1 MIYLGDQKTALN
13 IYSKEAI
20 CWLNIKLL
28 GKLKPS
34 GIGYKCPNINCNIC
48 NKDLRKNTA
57 INNVF
62 RGLFNSQIIQ
72 DIVQSKPSQ
81 LLALKV
87 SLNAQYIPPTP
98 NDNDS
103 FDEQCKKLFVT
114 SGYLGWF
121 QKKDENTSELKWN
134 YRLAQL
140 LDKHTCTY
148 CNREYI
154 FVYEN
159 KNGGKGMVP
168 QFDHWF
174 AKTDYPLF
182 ALSFYN
188 LIPSCGTCNGI
199 KSDVEMNLTDHL
211 HPYVDPNISDS
222 YRFSYFL
229 DSINSLKVVLKN
241 NSSFSS
247 KPEKTFE
254 TLNLEMIYK
263 GHSNKEL
270 KDLHELRYKY
280 SENYLKI
287 LLENTFGN
295 LPMTEQEKYR
305 LIFGIELDDD
315 NYHKRIM
322 SKFKK
327 DIITE
332 LLNNT

>member
-1 MIYLGDQKTALN
+1 MIYLGDQMTALN
-13 IYSKEAI
+13 AYSKEAV
-20 CWLNIKLL
+20 CWLNIKLF
-28 GKLKPS
+28 GKLKPN
-34 GIGYKCPNINCNIC
+34 GMGYKCSDSNCIIC

-57 INNVF
+57 INDVF
-62 RGLFNSQIIQ
+62 RGLFSSQIIE
-72 DIVQSKPSQ
+72 DVVKSKPNQ
-81 LLALKV
+81 LLALIAT
-87 SLNAQYIPPTP
+87 LIAQYIPPSIAE
-98 NDNDS
+98 DDS
-103 FDEQCKKLFVT
+103 FDIQCKKLFVT

-121 QKKDENTSELKWN
+121 QKKDENTPQLKWN
-134 YRLAQL
+134 YRLALL
-140 LDKHTCTY
+140 LDKHACTY

-174 AKTDYPLF
+174 AKTDFPLL

-188 LIPSCGTCNGI
+188 LIPSCATCNGI
-199 KSDVEMNLTDHL
+199 KSDIEMNLGDHL

-229 DSINSLKVVLKN
+229 NSIDALKVVLKN
-241 NSSFSS
+241 NSLLSF
-247 KPEKTFE
+247 KPEKTFKA
-254 TLNLEMIYK
+254 LNLEMIYK
-263 GHSNKEL
+263 GHSGKEL
-270 KDLHELRYKY
+270 KDLYELRYKY

-295 LPMTEQEKYR
+295 LSMTDQEKYR
-305 LIFGIELDDD
+305 LIFGIELDDE